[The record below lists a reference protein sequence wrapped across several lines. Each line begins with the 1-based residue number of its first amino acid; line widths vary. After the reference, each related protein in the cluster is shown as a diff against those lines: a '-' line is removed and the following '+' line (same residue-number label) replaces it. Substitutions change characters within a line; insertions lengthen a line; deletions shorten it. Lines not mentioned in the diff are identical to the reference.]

1 MIKTKAYLYQQC
13 RSLVPLNLMREQH
26 LLTALDGV
34 TEQCY
39 RKGDVLFD
47 VDEPLS
53 SLFYLLSGEVLLQH
67 DQGRERIITADF
79 HWLPIVQFQAEHFSA
94 LALTDCHLLK
104 FNREDLDN
112 LLTWSQVADYLEIDI
127 SYEREYDDDSKWMTA
142 ILNSN
147 LFYKIPPLNVL
158 SIYTLIDAIRVKAG
172 DTILRQGDP
181 GDYCYF
187 IKSGKA
193 LVAKADSQQSPPKV
207 IAEIG
212 PGRCFGEDALIQ
224 QTQRNATVEMI
235 SDGVLM
241 RLHQDNFKRLLI
253 EPSISHI
260 ESQAL
265 EALQD
270 QHSIFLDVRSQEE
283 FDYRHIVNA
292 QHIPLNLL
300 RLKMRLLNPEKH
312 YVVYC
317 NSGVRSRAAA
327 YLLEQKGYK
336 ITLLKGGLLHI
347 SEAQVDEFLQ
357 SEFDE
362 YHRLAEHYTIDLP
375 QSSLLS

>member
-1 MIKTKAYLYQQC
+1 MESNSYLYRQC

-26 LLTALDGV
+26 LLTLLDGAI
-34 TEQCY
+34 EQSCC
-39 RKGDVLFD
+39 KDDVLFTQ
-47 VDEPLS
+47 DEPLT
-53 SLFYLLSGEVLLQH
+53 SLFYLLSGEILLKH

-94 LALTDCHLLK
+94 VALTDCHLLK
-104 FNREDLDN
+104 FNREYLDN
-112 LLTWSQVADYLEIDI
+112 LLTWSQVADYLDIDI
-127 SYEREYDDDSKWMTA
+127 SYEREYDDDSEWMAT

-158 SIYTLIDAIRVKAG
+158 SIYTQLTAVHYRQG
-172 DTILRQGDP
+172 DTVLKQGDP

-187 IKSGKA
+187 IKSGRA
-193 LVAKADSQQSPPKV
+193 MVSQAESLRAPDNV

-224 QTQRNATVEMI
+224 NTVRNATVKMLT
-235 SDGVLM
+235 DGVLM
-241 RLHQDNFKRLLI
+241 RLHQDNFKRLLV
-253 EPSISHI
+253 EPSVEHI

-265 EALQD
+265 EKIKSQNVA
-270 QHSIFLDVRSQEE
+270 FLDVRSQEE
-283 FDYRHIVNA
+283 FDYRHIANA

-300 RLKMRLLNPEKH
+300 RLKMRLLNPQQH

-336 ITLLKGGLLHI
+336 ITLLKGGLLNI
-347 SEAQVDEFLQ
+347 SPAQVNEFLQ

-362 YHRLAEHYTIDLP
+362 YHRIAKDYSVEL
-375 QSSLLS
+375 QKSSFF